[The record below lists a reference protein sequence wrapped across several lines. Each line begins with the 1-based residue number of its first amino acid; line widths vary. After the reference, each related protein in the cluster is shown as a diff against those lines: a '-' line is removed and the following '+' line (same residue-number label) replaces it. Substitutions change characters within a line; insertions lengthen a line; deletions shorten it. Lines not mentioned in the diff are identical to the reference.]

1 MQSKHGDAPDEQLP
15 DNLVDATLFSS
26 WKSLRGMDKPMA
38 VELWL
43 RESAK
48 EQGLTDDT
56 ISNNVDEAKTAAETN
71 AAAEANIA
79 AEANA
84 IHNVETRIGEV
95 QAAAKVKIAAEAKA
109 AVETNDVADAK
120 PAAEFKVDDSS
131 NDASFCSL
139 RAQHESILRRLSPS
153 PLPADATHAGNIH
166 NGYGIKLLKDGAI
179 YAGDFADGVR
189 SGHGVQRWLDGDFYV
204 GEWREDARD
213 GYGSYRFSHGDED
226 LSCAI
231 EDSECDRYDGE
242 WKDNHFQGKG
252 WCRSAA

>member
-1 MQSKHGDAPDEQLP
+1 MELKLEVNTSAECCVVALRRADRVFAGTFKDGKLIQSETTIFVPG
-15 DNLVDATLFSS
+15 
-26 WKSLRGMDKPMA
+26 
-38 VELWL
+38 
-43 RESAK
+43 ES
-48 EQGLTDDT
+48 ENE
-56 ISNNVDEAKTAAETN
+56 SVSEAKAAAAAK
-71 AAAEANIA
+71 AAAEAK
-79 AEANA
+79 
-84 IHNVETRIGEV
+84 
-95 QAAAKVKIAAEAKA
+95 AAAAAKA

-120 PAAEFKVDDSS
+120 AAAVVKVDDSS

-166 NGYGIKLLKDGAI
+166 NGYGIKLFKDGAI
-179 YAGDFADGVR
+179 YAGDFADGLR
-189 SGHGVQRWLDGDFYV
+189 SGHGVQRWSDGDFYA

-226 LSCAI
+226 LSGAI

>member
-1 MQSKHGDAPDEQLP
+1 MRKSKASAGSALANENAQSTAAAAAAAASVLLP
-15 DNLVDATLFSS
+15 
-26 WKSLRGMDKPMA
+26 GA
-38 VELWL
+38 VE
-43 RESAK
+43 RPF
-48 EQGLTDDT
+48 T
-56 ISNNVDEAKTAAETN
+56 
-71 AAAEANIA
+71 
-79 AEANA
+79 
-84 IHNVETRIGEV
+84 
-95 QAAAKVKIAAEAKA
+95 
-109 AVETNDVADAK
+109 ETNDVADAT
-120 PAAEFKVDDSS
+120 AAAVVKVDDSS

-179 YAGDFADGVR
+179 YAGDFADGLR
-189 SGHGVQRWLDGDFYV
+189 SGHGVQRWSDGDFYA

-226 LSCAI
+226 LSGAI

>member
-1 MQSKHGDAPDEQLP
+1 MELKLEVNTSAECCVVALRRADRVFAGTFKDGKLIQSETTIFVPAE
-15 DNLVDATLFSS
+15 S
-26 WKSLRGMDKPMA
+26 DK
-38 VELWL
+38 
-43 RESAK
+43 ES
-48 EQGLTDDT
+48 
-56 ISNNVDEAKTAAETN
+56 
-71 AAAEANIA
+71 
-79 AEANA
+79 
-84 IHNVETRIGEV
+84 
-95 QAAAKVKIAAEAKA
+95 AAEAKA
-109 AVETNDVADAK
+109 AAEANAAAETNDVADAK
-120 PAAEFKVDDSS
+120 AAAVVKVDDSS

-189 SGHGVQRWLDGDFYV
+189 SGHGVQRWLDGDFYA

-226 LSCAI
+226 LSGAI